1 MKRLQILILLMAWSG
16 TVLAAAPQQSPPV
29 LQTAETV
36 TGAAMKQTGTPGP
49 QTPSVGVASMHQTG
63 IEEPQLTKVDA
74 REIVRRSVEHDQI
87 NWQRAANYTCIE
99 EVTVEKLDGDG
110 KQKSVDT
117 DTYEW
122 LVLYGQPW
130 RRHLEHNGAPLDAK
144 QAAKEQA
151 KLDRF
156 TADRQ
161 HETAEQRDKRLKETE
176 QNRKRKR
183 EFVRDIPNAFDF
195 RVLRE
200 ENLRGHEVWVVDAMP
215 RPDYRG
221 SGREGQVLR
230 KLHATLWIDKSE
242 YQWVK
247 MEGELLDD
255 VSFGIFLAKLHK
267 GSTLHLEQSKINGE
281 IWLPQRYII
290 NAGARIG
297 FISQRAHITD
307 EFSKYRKFTAESRI
321 VSAK

>member
-1 MKRLQILILLMAWSG
+1 MKRLQTLILLMAWSG
-16 TVLAAAPQQSPPV
+16 AVLAAAPQQSSPEP
-29 LQTAETV
+29 QTAETA
-36 TGAAMKQTGTPGP
+36 TGA
-49 QTPSVGVASMHQTG
+49 
-63 IEEPQLTKVDA
+63 PQLTKEDA

-110 KQKSVDT
+110 KQKSLDT

-161 HETAEQRDKRLKETE
+161 HETAEQREKRLKETE

-215 RPDYRG
+215 RPDYHG

-230 KLHATLWIDKSE
+230 KLHATLWIDKLE
-242 YQWVK
+242 YQWVR

-267 GSTLHLEQSKINGE
+267 GSTLHLEQSKINDE
-281 IWLPQRYII
+281 VWLP
-290 NAGARIG
+290 
-297 FISQRAHITD
+297 
-307 EFSKYRKFTAESRI
+307 
-321 VSAK
+321 